1 MIDRLKY
8 NFDKAQALKEH
19 PAIASDEWRQL
30 EKEPPEER
38 RARLYRSLMGQNYWP
53 AIYYISPE
61 IEASVVAAKKCRLE
75 ENHVTGRSN
84 HH

>member
-38 RARLYRSLMGQNYWP
+38 TVLAFIAHLWARIIGWP
-53 AIYYISPE
+53 FIISAE
-61 IEASVVAAKKCRLE
+61 IEASVVASKKCRLE
-75 ENHVTGRSN
+75 ENHVTGRRN

>member
-19 PAIASDEWRQL
+19 PAIASDEWQQL

-53 AIYYISPE
+53 AIYYISVDRSFGHGCE
-61 IEASVVAAKKCRLE
+61 KVQ
-75 ENHVTGRSN
+75 TGGKSCDRPP
-84 HH
+84 